1 MCTEARTYIAETL
14 EALLKLE
21 VYSMTR
27 EDVRI
32 KRCKNCGRYFILE
45 KGNLEYCDRIAAGE
59 TKPCNEIGK
68 SRTYEQRITGG
79 SSAMALYRKAYK
91 THFARIRSGNM
102 TREEFDRWKAE
113 AADQRRLAESGKLDF
128 DEYATWLKEKNAGT
142 MKIKLSAAPAFQT
155 IIVSDNVN

>member
-1 MCTEARTYIAETL
+1 
-14 EALLKLE
+14 
-21 VYSMTR
+21 MTR

-45 KGNLEYCDRIAAGE
+45 KGNLEYCDRIAASE

-113 AADQRRLAESGKLDF
+113 AADKRRLAESGKLDF